1 MQSLYLFFLFL
12 VQFTYFSTYFYY
24 QKLFNY
30 YFFSRQQQSKD
41 LQGYDVIQQNS
52 NRPKYVFFF
61 LLSVSRTQT
70 DWYVLK
76 LQKMQSKIVFY
87 NLSLAVQVP
96 LYILSLNYTF
106 GQKLVALSTTR
117 TLVKCVCIIVLN
129 NNLINNCVLLVTVS
143 DLKLHNAWLG
153 YVEYNIL
160 LQYTTIVY
168 YAYSS
173 RFTAIIRQR
182 SVRNLRM
189 LIIAPLHPGTRI
201 VVQKLKIVCFHIYC
215 SMKILLKYSSIN
227 TVLWYDGSVCEEVF

>member
-1 MQSLYLFFLFL
+1 
-12 VQFTYFSTYFYY
+12 
-24 QKLFNY
+24 
-30 YFFSRQQQSKD
+30 
-41 LQGYDVIQQNS
+41 
-52 NRPKYVFFF
+52 
-61 LLSVSRTQT
+61 
-70 DWYVLK
+70 
-76 LQKMQSKIVFY
+76 MQSKIVFY

-96 LYILSLNYTF
+96 LYILNYTF
-106 GQKLVALSTTR
+106 GQKLVALSTR

-129 NNLINNCVLLVTVS
+129 NNLINNCVLLVTVR
-143 DLKLHNAWLG
+143 DLKLHNHGWAYPK
-153 YVEYNIL
+153 YVEYNILLQYNILL

-201 VVQKLKIVCFHIYC
+201 VAQKLKIVCFHIYC
-215 SMKILLKYSSIN
+215 SMKILLKYFSIN